1 MKARQGY
8 IFHFFYCA
16 VAWNLSLFQA
26 TLCPSDVLEDP
37 PGLFQSDVSYW
48 VKALETAPA
57 NTAPSLAAALLEC
70 STTLLS
76 GSPSHPLSPRST
88 RSSISSG
95 SLADG
100 APAAV
105 AVALAHPLLL
115 SFSATVAP
123 SGGPARAGQRRWS
136 SARGGHLPAAA
147 APWWS
152 SRIPVA
158 ALRWRSS
165 RGSPVM
171 HSCMCLLHLL
181 PLCCSVC
188 SCVQSIPFPTWS
200 RERRFHPGRGS
211 GVQLDFTDTD
221 AVEALRGA
229 PGMPYGAWLLP
240 VLPLCTR
247 RPHLLHHVSHPLS
260 WCGIDLFDWFNLLV
274 PGWHRFRVWWCD
286 VSHPVSWCGFSQLSI
301 CRSGYAC
308 SHLFI
313 AYYLITKA
321 LIC

>member
-1 MKARQGY
+1 VQSPEIWVCFRRRSIRRMFSKIRLVCFGPMSLIGSRHWKLHPLTPHLAWPPHYSSARP
-8 IFHFFYCA
+8 H
-16 VAWNLSLFQA
+16 S
-26 TLCPSDVLEDP
+26 
-37 PGLFQSDVSYW
+37 
-48 VKALETAPA
+48 
-57 NTAPSLAAALLEC
+57 SLALPP
-70 STTLLS
+70 TLSVPDL
-76 GSPSHPLSPRST
+76 PAPLSPPGPWQMEHRLRWRWRWRWRIRFSFP
-88 RSSISSG
+88 S
-95 SLADG
+95 
-100 APAAV
+100 APQWPPVEDRRARG
-105 AVALAHPLLL
+105 
-115 SFSATVAP
+115 
-123 SGGPARAGQRRWS
+123 SGGGAVR
-136 SARGGHLPAAA
+136 AAA

-211 GVQLDFTDTD
+211 AVQLDFTDTD

-240 VLPLCTR
+240 VLPLCTYH
-247 RPHLLHHVSHPLS
+247 PHLLHHVSHPLS

-274 PGWHRFRVWWCD
+274 PGGHRFRVWWCD